1 MAKNII
7 VCGAGQV
14 GTTIARQLAGEGLNI
29 TLIDTNPELVRR
41 IDDSTDIRGIVGH
54 ASHPDILR
62 SAGARDADMVVA
74 VTRSD
79 EVNMVACQVA
89 WSLFGVK
96 RRIARLRH
104 GSYTARDASGL
115 FGPDH
120 LPIDVVISPEAA
132 IAESIAR
139 QLRTPG
145 TFEVAPLAEGRLE
158 LLGTRIE
165 DPGCQAAGERI
176 GDLAGRPE
184 FQGMSVMTVVR
195 KDRAFIP
202 DVGTRLETGDDVH
215 LLVASERR
223 KAIMALFGHRERI
236 ARELVIA
243 GAGNVGL
250 HLARKIGAALPGARL
265 HIIEHDRGR
274 ARHIAGLLGDTA
286 TVLHGDAL
294 DRSLLEEAHVGRMET
309 LVAVTNDD
317 ETNIF
322 CSFQARQ
329 LGCRR
334 AVTLIN
340 KQSYESLLPLLGI
353 DTVVSPSAIT
363 VSTVLRHVRRG
374 RILALHTLR
383 QDFGEVV
390 EAQVDSGSRLLAQPL
405 ARLALPAGLKI
416 GAVLRHDQVLMARP
430 DTHIQAGDHIIAVV
444 AYADLHAAEAW
455 LGSRRGTPA

>member
-1 MAKNII
+1 MAMNII

-14 GTTIARQLAGEGLNI
+14 GTTIARQLAGEGINV
-29 TLIDTNPELVRR
+29 TVIDTNPELVRR
-41 IDDSTDIRGIVGH
+41 IDESHDIRGITGH
-54 ASHPDILR
+54 ASHPEILR
-62 SAGARDADMVVA
+62 SAGARDADMLVA

-104 GSYTARDASGL
+104 GGYTAREAAGL

-120 LPIDVVISPEAA
+120 LPIDIVISPEAE

-139 QLRTPG
+139 QLHIPG
-145 TFEVAPLAEGRLE
+145 AFEVLPLARGRLE
-158 LLGTRIE
+158 LLGTRIR
-165 DPGCQAAGERI
+165 DPHCAAAGQRI
-176 GDLAGRPE
+176 GDLARRRE
-184 FQGMSVMTVVR
+184 FEGVSVMVVVR
-195 KDRAFIP
+195 NGRSFIP
-202 DVGTRLETGDDVH
+202 DAGVRLEAGDDVH
-215 LLVASERR
+215 LLVRSERR
-223 KAIMALFGHRERI
+223 KAVMALFGHRERV

-243 GAGNVGL
+243 GGGNIGL
-250 HLARKIGAALPGARL
+250 HLARKITTTLPAARL
-265 HIIEHDRGR
+265 NLIEHDRSR
-274 ARHIAGLLGDTA
+274 ARHVAGLLGDRV

-294 DRSLLEEAHVGRMET
+294 DRSLLEEARVGEMET

-334 AVTLIN
+334 AVTLVN
-340 KQSYESLLPLLGI
+340 KRSYGALLPRLGI
-353 DTVVSPSAIT
+353 STVISPSAIT

-374 RILALHTLR
+374 RILALHALR
-383 QDFGEVV
+383 GDFGEVV
-390 EAQVDSGSRLLAQPL
+390 EAQVDAGSRLLAGPL
-405 ARLALPAGLKI
+405 ASLPLPPGLKI
-416 GAVLRHDQVLMARP
+416 GALLRSDQVLIAGAQTRL
-430 DTHIQAGDHIIAVV
+430 QAGDHIVAVV
-444 AYADLHAAEAW
+444 AYAQLHAAEAW